1 MNPAKWK
8 PEHAEAARG
17 ILRDHPDDAE
27 TAAALARYGKQ
38 QAYLAKLKG
47 EKAAPMNAHVAGPE
61 EVAPLLAATRHG
73 LGDVMAA
80 ARMIPGL
87 GQVMRAR
94 LRLAGQG
101 QTADDLIAAEDEL
114 PAAEKLAIGLGTTFL
129 PGNPMNKAAGLLKLG
144 QKAPGLINGVIH
156 GIKTGAISSV
166 LGGAADDIARA
177 VGSVA
182 EGGRQAIANSLSV
195 DGGAVDALKAGGNE
209 ALGIIPNIWS
219 QAAPRALLGGAMGG
233 ALGAVGS
240 VPGILRNEKTPAGAA
255 FNAGE
260 ATGIR
265 TSARSGLVQPPS
277 MTSITDATKPGG
289 LKGPLTSKIDVAVER
304 ALPHAIEGMQRNVR
318 SADAAQQRVMDYRE
332 LMNGVENAKASTK
345 PLVQALIRGIEDR
358 HFSGDELGKPNAE
371 LPVAGVNDLR
381 TALRHA
387 AEVEVV
393 HPSAI
398 SPGEESY
405 DLGLAKRYG
414 IVDDATPRNP
424 ERIIRPSH
432 SGLPLRPLPADRD
445 PAMVARHPPIAVP
458 KELGSPRRGFVS
470 KDADTALPLAGGAH
484 ALPSEQEI
492 ALSSSDVLPPGLEP
506 GNLDIPRNAP
516 MLRGATKASPATLG
530 GVGRF
535 RHETPAQL
543 EPETDRMWG
552 PPSTA
557 RGGAPTERGI
567 GEVAGVPTKRG
578 GAVTARGLGGAPVP
592 PSAREA
598 LQIQE
603 DSVSEQLPTQ
613 SIPIRTA
620 RGLGVPDM
628 LKAGPR
634 WRGGELPPSSAEPM
648 STRLLGANGGEMP
661 DVAVPTV
668 PLNRSGV
675 PALTEAPP
683 LGKTLASAVAARPA
697 LDQTALSPGQVRPS
711 NEPPVHPPLEESA
724 PGGAVLR
731 IRPKRASPTEHALIE
746 GLIDAAAAAQKA
758 QTGGKVD
765 PKWGELTRAVRE
777 MRDVFPD
784 PSLYGAGP
792 IEPVTIP
799 GKPGEP
805 PMVLSGY
812 SALMRHYKNALTAR
826 ERVARGHNME
836 PGDFDPTDGKVLERL
851 RNALHRYGPGDNTRE
866 ITEALNQTAGATPE
880 GTRALLDI
888 AGIKLIDGI
897 QPSTSIPLGNPGM
910 AALRIAPR
918 LMHNM
923 DPAARAVGSRLP
935 AISAELGRQDKP
947 VRLARSII
955 LDPLSQSIG
964 RLLAVTKPPRKDF
977 THVHE

>member
-27 TAAALARYGKQ
+27 TADALARYDKQ

-73 LGDVMAA
+73 LGDVMVAA
-80 ARMIPGL
+80 HTIPGL
-87 GQVMRAR
+87 GQAMRGG

-114 PAAEKLAIGLGTTFL
+114 PAAEKLGIGLGTTFL

-182 EGGRQAIANSLSV
+182 EGGRQAIASRLSV

-233 ALGAVGS
+233 VLGAVGS

-387 AEVEVV
+387 ADVEVV

-424 ERIIRPSH
+424 ERGIRPPH
-432 SGLPLRPLPADRD
+432 GGLPLRPLPADRD
-445 PAMVARHPPIAVP
+445 PAMVAGHPPVAVP

-470 KDADTALPLAGGAH
+470 KDADTAPPLAGGAH
-484 ALPSEQEI
+484 ALPSEQKI
-492 ALSSSDVLPPGLEP
+492 ALSSSDVLPP
-506 GNLDIPRNAP
+506 
-516 MLRGATKASPATLG
+516 
-530 GVGRF
+530 
-535 RHETPAQL
+535 
-543 EPETDRMWG
+543 
-552 PPSTA
+552 
-557 RGGAPTERGI
+557 
-567 GEVAGVPTKRG
+567 
-578 GAVTARGLGGAPVP
+578 
-592 PSAREA
+592 
-598 LQIQE
+598 
-603 DSVSEQLPTQ
+603 
-613 SIPIRTA
+613 
-620 RGLGVPDM
+620 
-628 LKAGPR
+628 
-634 WRGGELPPSSAEPM
+634 SSAEPI
-648 STRLLGANGGEMP
+648 STGPLGASGGEMP

-683 LGKTLASAVAARPA
+683 LGKTLASAVAARPV